1 MISKSI
7 LFCIAALS
15 LCSYTSMAQEG
26 KERIEPIPFGDM
38 DNWMV
43 REVKE
48 SFIIGGHTKY
58 LYEINKGDTLKDN
71 TPYKNVESPWGSST
85 VMAKVSGIY
94 KASVTVFPEKR
105 GDGYCARMETRMEEV
120 KVFGLINI
128 SVLATGTIFL
138 GELMEPVRDTKNP
151 QGKLNHR
158 IKFDKHPAA
167 VEFDYKVEPGGKQIK
182 ATGFG
187 RQQKFDIQNNAEV
200 CILLQQR
207 WEDEDGNVYAKR
219 VGTAYERYD
228 KPVTEW
234 QNNYRIAFK
243 YGDITQDADY
253 KPFMALIQGEEVPHC
268 MNSKG
273 EMVPIREVGWA
284 SPDAKPTHIVM
295 RFSSGHGGAYI
306 GAPDAKLWIDNV
318 KLVYKD

>member
-1 MISKSI
+1 M
-7 LFCIAALS
+7 AALL
-15 LCSYTSMAQEG
+15 LCSYTLTAQE
-26 KERIEPIPFGDM
+26 KQERTVSIPFGDM
-38 DNWMV
+38 DHWMV

-48 SFIIGGHTKY
+48 SFVIGGQTKF
-58 LYEINKGDTLKDN
+58 LYEINKGDTLKNN
-71 TPYKNVESPWGSST
+71 TPYKNTESPWGTST

-158 IKFDKHPAA
+158 INFDKHPIA

-187 RQQKFDIQNNAEV
+187 RQRKFDIQNNAEV
-200 CILLQQR
+200 CVLLQQR
-207 WEDEDGNVYAKR
+207 WEDEEGNIYAKR

-228 KPVTEW
+228 KAVTEW
-234 QNNYRIAFK
+234 QNNHRIPFN
-243 YGDITQDADY
+243 YGDITQKADF
-253 KPFMALIQGEEVPHC
+253 KDFMDLTKGEEIPHC

-273 EMVPIREVGWA
+273 KMVPIQEVGWA
-284 SPDAKPTHIVM
+284 DPGTMPTHIIM

-318 KLVYKD
+318 KLIYND

>member
-1 MISKSI
+1 M
-7 LFCIAALS
+7 AAFL
-15 LCSYTSMAQEG
+15 LCTYTLTAQEV
-26 KERIEPIPFGDM
+26 KERTESIPFGDM
-38 DNWMV
+38 DHWMV

-48 SFIIGGHTKY
+48 SFVIGGHTKY
-58 LYEINKGDTLKDN
+58 LYEINEGDTLKNN
-71 TPYKNVESPWGSST
+71 TPYKNTGSPWGTST

-105 GDGYCARMETRMEEV
+105 DDGYCARMETRMEEV

-158 IKFDKHPAA
+158 IDFDKHPIA

-187 RQQKFDIQNNAEV
+187 RQQKFDIQNNAEICV
-200 CILLQQR
+200 LLQQR
-207 WEDEDGNVYAKR
+207 WEDEKGNVYAKR

-234 QNNYRIAFK
+234 QNNYRIPFK
-243 YGDITQDADY
+243 YGDITRESDF
-253 KPFMALIQGEEVPHC
+253 KSFMDLTTGEEIPHC

-273 EMVPIREVGWA
+273 KMVPIQEVGWA
-284 SPDAKPTHIVM
+284 DPDTKPTHIIM